1 MQRSLIP
8 THEAHVSF
16 EDKQRHTNNMLGFNT
31 SILPGQLAEST
42 QNQYAQDFYDYLTFA
57 GTRERALDP
66 ATFSLWRTQ
75 LSSKERFLSP
85 NTINRMLSA
94 VKRMMLEAEEK
105 KLVPHGTAEQ
115 FRRVRGVKTAALKE
129 RLKVNAR
136 VRIEPE
142 VMRQM
147 AEAPDLERLIGLRDL
162 AILHT
167 FAGSGLRVSDL
178 CQVTQDRI
186 RRRGRGYIVEVRGKN
201 EVEYDAVP
209 LTRRAYQAIADWLT
223 ARPISSPYVFTG
235 FAGRGEG
242 VHSRLSDQPL
252 TRQGVWQ
259 IIKGYVTRVGLPEAK
274 PHDLRRFVG
283 TQLAKMNPRVAQK
296 VLRHKSIET
305 TFKHYVLDDIEE
317 DVTENLY

>member
-1 MQRSLIP
+1 MQRSLVP
-8 THEAHVSF
+8 AHEVHVSF
-16 EDKQRHTNNMLGFNT
+16 QDKQRHTSDMLGFNT
-31 SILPGQLAEST
+31 SILTGQLAEST
-42 QNQYAQDFYDYLTFA
+42 QNQYAQDLYDYLAFA

-105 KLVPHGTAEQ
+105 KLVPQGTAVE

-142 VMRQM
+142 AMRQM
-147 AEAPDLERLIGLRDL
+147 TEVPDLERLIGLRDL

-178 CQVTQDRI
+178 CQVTMDRI
-186 RRRGRGYIVEVRGKN
+186 KRRGRGYVVEVRGKN

-209 LTRRAYQAIADWLT
+209 LTKRAYEAISDWLA

-235 FAGRGEG
+235 FGGRGEG

-283 TQLAKMNPRVAQK
+283 TQLAKVNPRMAQK